1 MKIYFVRHGESQ
13 ANLDNHQGKTYY
25 CGQLD
30 VDLTQTGRN
39 SAQAL
44 ESYFN
49 TKDIQH
55 AYVSDLKRTVQTYSC
70 IFPYDI
76 PTTLTPLLRERS
88 LGVFEGKNQQEL
100 EQISEYKKYFTQSS
114 YMNFRNSYTQR
125 VPQGENY
132 QDVIDRFEAFFNH
145 TVNSTYDTIVVVAH
159 QILIRCALVYLGVL
173 KREDA
178 KQIHIEN
185 CKPIVVEI

>member
-1 MKIYFVRHGESQ
+1 M
-13 ANLDNHQGKTYY
+13 
-25 CGQLD
+25 
-30 VDLTQTGRN
+30 
-39 SAQAL
+39 
-44 ESYFN
+44 
-49 TKDIQH
+49 
-55 AYVSDLKRTVQTYSC
+55 
-70 IFPYDI
+70 
-76 PTTLTPLLRERS
+76 LRERS

>member
-1 MKIYFVRHGESQ
+1 M
-13 ANLDNHQGKTYY
+13 
-25 CGQLD
+25 
-30 VDLTQTGRN
+30 
-39 SAQAL
+39 
-44 ESYFN
+44 
-49 TKDIQH
+49 
-55 AYVSDLKRTVQTYSC
+55 SDLKRTVQTYSC

-132 QDVIDRFEAFFNH
+132 QDVIDRFEAFLIIP
-145 TVNSTYDTIVVVAH
+145 SIRRM
-159 QILIRCALVYLGVL
+159 ILL
-173 KREDA
+173 
-178 KQIHIEN
+178 
-185 CKPIVVEI
+185 